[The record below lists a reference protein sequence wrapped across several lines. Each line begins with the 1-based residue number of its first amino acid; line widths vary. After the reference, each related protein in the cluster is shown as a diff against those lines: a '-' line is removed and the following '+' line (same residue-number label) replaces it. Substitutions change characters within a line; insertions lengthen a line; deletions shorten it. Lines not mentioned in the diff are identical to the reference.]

1 MNRGERDH
9 GCSLCLAEDL
19 GDTADLVP
27 GSGPSGEWTG
37 EAELLYYGVQ
47 GG

>member
-19 GDTADLVP
+19 GNPAGPVS
-27 GSGPSGEWTG
+27 GSGTSGE
-37 EAELLYYGVQ
+37 
-47 GG
+47 